1 MVDVMLAIPFSYEKN
16 EIIRGLLEDF
26 RDMIN
31 FCIEKAIENNVT
43 SYAKLRKLV
52 YEEWKQRW
60 NYSTHFCHSA
70 CKIASSMLKSWRK
83 KVRKG
88 ETKSDRPP
96 KAKKL
101 FIRFDPQ
108 LVKFEGDRLRISI
121 KPRQFVYVHLKY
133 GEYQR
138 KFIEEWRKGKLKV
151 GEITMNGEKVII
163 PFRKE
168 VDLTN
173 PKDWIAIDVNESNV
187 TAVSSNPHVLRIEH
201 GLRTIHTTYF
211 EMRRRIQKLSKYKPI
226 TSKRLM
232 EKYSGREK
240 KITHDLCHKIARIIV
255 DFAKEHGFG
264 IIMED
269 LNGIRN
275 KIRYNKNLNRR
286 LHSWNFRKLQ
296 FFIEYKAKLNG
307 IPVVYVKP
315 HKTSSLCPICGGKLA
330 PNGQRLLKCKCGY
343 ENDRDVIACLNM
355 LRMRGVPVPPECL
368 SMKLGERN
376 SSRWLNVTVYSL
388 NCLEERTAYYSMYF
402 AAKALLLK
410 RDITVKTHKGLQ
422 SLGWS
427 SLMKEWLKNTMGERC
442 ESLKNSERKRI
453 IQFLV
458 RSQRKKLKPLSK
470 MRRNFYCE

>member
-1 MVDVMLAIPFSYEKN
+1 MVDVVLAIPFSYEKN
-16 EIIRGLLEDF
+16 KIIKRLLEDF

-31 FCIEKAIENNVT
+31 FCVEKALQSNVT

-70 CKIASSMLKSWRK
+70 CKIASSMLKSWRRRI
-83 KVRKG
+83 RKG
-88 ETKSDRPP
+88 EANPSKPP

-101 FIRFDPQ
+101 FIRLDPQ
-108 LVKFEGDRLRISI
+108 LVKFEGDKLRISV
-121 KPRQFVYVHLKY
+121 KPRQFVYVQLKY

-138 KFIEEWRKGKLKV
+138 KFIEEWKKGKLKV
-151 GEITMNGEKVII
+151 GEISMNGEKVII

-173 PKDWIAIDVNESNV
+173 PKDWIAIDINESNV
-187 TAVSSNPHVLRIEH
+187 TGVSSNPHILRIEH

-211 EMRRRIQKLSKYKPI
+211 EIRRRIQKLSKYKPI

-240 KITHDLCHKIARIIV
+240 KKIHDLCHKIAKVIV
-255 DFAKEHGFG
+255 DFAKEHNFG
-264 IIMED
+264 IILEN
-269 LNGIRN
+269 LKGIRKNIN
-275 KIRYNKNLNRR
+275 KGKNLNRR

-307 IPVVYVKP
+307 IPVVYVNP
-315 HKTSSLCPICGGKLA
+315 RKTSSLCPRCGGDLA
-330 PNGQRLLKCKCGY
+330 PKGWRLTKCRKCGY
-343 ENDRDVIACLNM
+343 ENDRDVVACLNM
-355 LRMRGVPVPPECL
+355 LRMRGVSVPPECL

-388 NCLEERTAYYSMYF
+388 NHLEERTDSILA
-402 AAKALLLK
+402 
-410 RDITVKTHKGLQ
+410 
-422 SLGWS
+422 
-427 SLMKEWLKNTMGERC
+427 
-442 ESLKNSERKRI
+442 
-453 IQFLV
+453 
-458 RSQRKKLKPLSK
+458 
-470 MRRNFYCE
+470 

>member
-1 MVDVMLAIPFSYEKN
+1 MLSNFKLIEFFIIYLGYYSIMVDVVLAVPFSYERN
-16 EIIRGLLEDF
+16 ETVQKLLEDF

-31 FCIEKAIENNVT
+31 FCIDEAIENNVT

-52 YEEWKQRW
+52 YEEWKKRW
-60 NYSTHFCHSA
+60 DYSTHFCHSA

-88 ETKSDRPP
+88 EAKPP

-121 KPRQFVYVHLKY
+121 KPRQFTYVHLKY

-151 GEITMNGEKVII
+151 GEITMNEEKVIV
-163 PFRKE
+163 PFRKKI
-168 VDLTN
+168 DLTN
-173 PKDWIAIDVNESNV
+173 PKDYIAIDVNESNI
-187 TAVSSNPHVLRIEH
+187 TGVSSNPHVLRIEH
-201 GLRTIHTTYF
+201 GLRTVHTTYF
-211 EMRRRIQKLSKYKPI
+211 EVRRRIQKLSKYKPI

-240 KITHDLCHKIARIIV
+240 KKIHDLCHKIAKVIV

-269 LNGIRN
+269 LKGIRN
-275 KIRYNKNLNRR
+275 RIRYNKNLNRR
-286 LHSWNFRKLQ
+286 LHSWNFKKLQ

-307 IPVVYVKP
+307 IPVVYVNP
-315 HKTSSLCPICGGKLA
+315 YKTSSLCPRCGGKLA
-330 PNGQRLLKCKCGY
+330 PNGQRLLKCKKCGY
-343 ENDRDVIACLNM
+343 ENDRDIIACLNM

-368 SMKLGERN
+368 SMKLRKERN
-376 SSRWLNVTVYSL
+376 SSRRLNVTAYSL
-388 NCLEERTAYYSMYF
+388 NHLEERTE
-402 AAKALLLK
+402 
-410 RDITVKTHKGLQ
+410 IT
-422 SLGWS
+422 
-427 SLMKEWLKNTMGERC
+427 
-442 ESLKNSERKRI
+442 
-453 IQFLV
+453 
-458 RSQRKKLKPLSK
+458 PD
-470 MRRNFYCE
+470 

>member
-1 MVDVMLAIPFSYEKN
+1 VLSNFKLIEFFIIYLGYYSIMVDVVLAVPFSYERN
-16 EIIRGLLEDF
+16 ETVQKLLEDF

-31 FCIEKAIENNVT
+31 FCIDEAIENNVT

-52 YEEWKQRW
+52 YEEWKKRW
-60 NYSTHFCHSA
+60 DYSTHFCHSA

-88 ETKSDRPP
+88 EAKPP

-121 KPRQFVYVHLKY
+121 KPRQFTYVHLKY

-151 GEITMNGEKVII
+151 GEITMNEEKVIV
-163 PFRKE
+163 PFRKKI
-168 VDLTN
+168 DLTN
-173 PKDWIAIDVNESNV
+173 PKDYIAIDVNESNI
-187 TAVSSNPHVLRIEH
+187 TGVSSNPHVLRIEH
-201 GLRTIHTTYF
+201 GLRTVHTTYF
-211 EMRRRIQKLSKYKPI
+211 EVRRRIQKLSKYKPI

-240 KITHDLCHKIARIIV
+240 KKIHDLCHKIAKVIV

-269 LNGIRN
+269 LKGIRN
-275 KIRYNKNLNRR
+275 RIRYNKNLNRR
-286 LHSWNFRKLQ
+286 LHSWNFKKLQ

-307 IPVVYVKP
+307 IPVVYVNP
-315 HKTSSLCPICGGKLA
+315 YKTSSLCPRCGGKLA
-330 PNGQRLLKCKCGY
+330 PNGQRLLKCKKCGY
-343 ENDRDVIACLNM
+343 ENDRDIIACLNM

-368 SMKLGERN
+368 SMKLRKERN
-376 SSRWLNVTVYSL
+376 SSRRLNVTAYSL
-388 NCLEERTAYYSMYF
+388 NHLEERTE
-402 AAKALLLK
+402 
-410 RDITVKTHKGLQ
+410 IT
-422 SLGWS
+422 
-427 SLMKEWLKNTMGERC
+427 
-442 ESLKNSERKRI
+442 
-453 IQFLV
+453 
-458 RSQRKKLKPLSK
+458 PD
-470 MRRNFYCE
+470 